1 MKINRLLLLVS
12 LLSFAFSQAQLFAFI
27 NGKEV
32 KSGATISKKDLASL
46 QISFKNPKKIT
57 VISGASVLYVDL
69 LNTKKRSIQQWFV
82 QKEGYIAIEDF
93 LKTTTAQKKFKVFGE
108 GEFPQRGNTLDWI
121 MTAAN
126 GREEEKTIQVK
137 VGFYVVQE
145 TGYREYGPQVQL
157 LEPLVFNVTIW
168 DTKNLFLPYLDLTI
182 DKTNIPGDI
191 DLEQSGK
198 LGEKGTEL
206 GYVIKD
212 QNLQYV
218 SIYALDSNDYPGLNP
233 KELANDFIHEG
244 VSVANK
250 GNKVNF
256 NDYDSNKYEFPWDNI
271 NGLDISSTNLFRLSN
286 LSYKVNKE
294 LKKMDMMNLYQ
305 PVEFNKLKGYTFKD
319 DVGIRSNINSN
330 DWRNVGKFQTYILNH
345 PNNPNLTL
353 IVSSNIYGNGKTAE
367 EIDSFLKLIISSI
380 KQ

>member
-294 LKKMDMMNLYQ
+294 LKKMDMMNLFQ
-305 PVEFNKLKGYTFKD
+305 SVEFNKLKGYTFKD
-319 DVGIRSNINSN
+319 DVDIRSNINSN
-330 DWRNVGKFQTYILNH
+330 DWRKVGKFQTYILNH